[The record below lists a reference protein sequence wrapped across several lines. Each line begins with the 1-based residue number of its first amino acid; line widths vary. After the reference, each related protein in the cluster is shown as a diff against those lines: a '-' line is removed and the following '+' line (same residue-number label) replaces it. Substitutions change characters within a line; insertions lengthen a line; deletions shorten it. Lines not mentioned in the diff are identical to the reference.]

1 MSAGKATLITGIV
14 VGATT
19 GFVLGHLTLWSHVSS
34 TQAAAPEHKTA
45 SLPDDINPLL
55 PDIDFWNPIEAPR
68 LPGEVYYSAV
78 ADSQVH
84 TGEGTGPIDV
94 SPPNEHAPPS
104 FLPPPDAS
112 PIGTDTGVDLR
123 AAIERE
129 APDLSEQE
137 LEVWL
142 DVLNGLSEDD
152 ALGILRMWKLN
163 GGALPLG
170 AVPNLSGPGE
180 GAAEL
185 SIESPA
191 TTETEEDPFANL
203 GQASVSGEHEVL
215 KQLRGITLH
224 NIANSETPGYRSLVP
239 IVTNLT
245 FPPAADDARDNFG
258 IRLERVTLS
267 IAEGPLVETG
277 EQWDVA
283 IRQQLNLFFKLEHD
297 GELALTRYG
306 HFQMDDQHRLSIDA
320 NGRSWTLD
328 PEVKLPEDTARIRI
342 DIDGSIHARR
352 VGDTEF
358 AHVGSIE
365 LVEVHSPRSLQPIG
379 DRLYGVTDPLSISS
393 EPAESIDLAQG
404 YLEGSNVDLTVE
416 RNRLA
421 WIEELL
427 RLGR

>member
-34 TQAAAPEHKTA
+34 TQAAPPDHKTA
-45 SLPDDINPLL
+45 SFPDDFNPLL
-55 PDIDFWNPIEAPR
+55 PEIDLWNPIHSPR
-68 LPGEVYYSAV
+68 LPGEVYYSSV

-94 SPPNEHAPPS
+94 SPPDEHAPPS

-112 PIGTDTGVDLR
+112 PIGTDVGFDLR
-123 AAIERE
+123 TAIERE
-129 APDLSEQE
+129 APNLSEQE
-137 LEVWL
+137 LDVWL

-152 ALGILRMWKLN
+152 ALGILRMWQLN

-170 AVPNLSGPGE
+170 VESSLSGPSD
-180 GAAEL
+180 GAADL
-185 SIESPA
+185 NIEPP
-191 TTETEEDPFANL
+191 TTTEEDPFANI
-203 GQASVSGEHEVL
+203 GQASASGEHEVL
-215 KQLRGITLH
+215 TQFRGITLH
-224 NIANSETPGYRSLVP
+224 NIANAETPGYRSLVP
-239 IVTNLT
+239 IVSNQV
-245 FPPAADDARDNFG
+245 FPPAADDAADGYG
-258 IRLERVTLS
+258 IRLERMTLS

-283 IRQQLNLFFKLEHD
+283 IRLQPNLFFKLQHA

-306 HFQMDDQHRLSIDA
+306 HFRVDEQHRLSIVA

-328 PEVKLPEDTARIRI
+328 PEVVLPENVARIRI
-342 DIDGSIHARR
+342 ETDGNVHTRR
-352 VGDTEF
+352 AEDTEF
-358 AHVGSIE
+358 SHIGRIE

-379 DRLYGVTDPLSISS
+379 DRLYGVTDPLGISHEPS
-393 EPAESIDLAQG
+393 ESSGLAQG
-404 YLEGSNVDLTVE
+404 FIEGSNVDLTVE

-427 RLGR
+427 RLGH